1 MKWDKAKE
9 ELKQQPFLSK
19 DRRPWLHIF
28 LNSAQEAEN
37 TEFMSNIN
45 WPWKNNVDLENLMF
59 PDVRFFNLQDTKE
72 KKAHTVLFGIFNEYN
87 GCFAAKI
94 IQTKKGLESRIFD
107 VYFDHTKKNKHNIAK
122 DFLAFLC
129 SDVYSKVP
137 VTKET
142 LKADYVGRYVW
153 AKLGF
158 KFAKNYWLKESKNS
172 PALKLWEI
180 ARANLKRF
188 LAVHNINESDL
199 SSPIDALKDPID
211 FAQLR
216 ATKKVK
222 SVILDGTN
230 FLSDLVE
237 MEVGKA
243 FMLGDYRPSNQ
254 YIISMSRA
262 HLSNIFMP
270 YWNGYRIV

>member
-1 MKWDKAKE
+1 MWDKTKKE
-9 ELKQQPFLSK
+9 LIQQPFLSK

-28 LNSAQEAEN
+28 LNSAQETIN
-37 TEFMSNIN
+37 SEFMKSIS
-45 WPWKNNVDLENLMF
+45 WPWRDNVGLKSLVF
-59 PDVRFFNLQDTKE
+59 PDVRFFNLHDTKE
-72 KKAHTVLFGIFNEYN
+72 KKPHTVLFGIFGEYN
-87 GCFAAKI
+87 GCFAVKI
-94 IQTKKGLESRIFD
+94 MQTKKGLESRIFD
-107 VYFDHTKKNKHNIAK
+107 VYFDHSRANKHGIARNFL
-122 DFLAFLC
+122 DFLR
-129 SDVYSKVP
+129 SNVYTQVS
-137 VTKET
+137 VTRET

-153 AKLGF
+153 AVLGF
-158 KFAKNYWLKESKNS
+158 KFSKSYWLKESKTG
-172 PALKLWEI
+172 PALKLWEM
-180 ARANLKRF
+180 AQLNLKRF
-188 LAVHNINESDL
+188 LDMHNIDQNTL
-199 SSPIDALKDPID
+199 SRSINSLTDPID
-211 FAQLR
+211 FAQLKS
-216 ATKKVK
+216 TKKVK